1 MPIDRI
7 LFLDVDG
14 VLCIRGQG
22 GRLQSDLC
30 TNLLNAISGLGVTI
44 VLTSLWRHSE
54 DRIKMLEEQG
64 IKIHSATD
72 DIEEEPRSRE
82 IAQWLDDHQPQISPT
97 VRIAVLDDSSLANPL
112 SLPDFKFKEATRFFQ
127 TLPHGTRSSDP
138 GLTPRIAETIR
149 GHLSAGL
156 I

>member
-22 GRLQSDLC
+22 GWLQSDLC

-64 IKIHSATD
+64 IKIHSVTE
-72 DIEEEPRSRE
+72 DIEG
-82 IAQWLDDHQPQISPT
+82 
-97 VRIAVLDDSSLANPL
+97 SLAR
-112 SLPDFKFKEATRFFQ
+112 K
-127 TLPHGTRSSDP
+127 RSPS
-138 GLTPRIAETIR
+138 G
-149 GHLSAGL
+149 
-156 I
+156 